1 MCTYV
6 SKCKLDH
13 LLPSPHKFLEVK
25 ITSIT
30 LYRYIYP
37 GLFAMFLVQY
47 ILDIFFSVLMIILS
61 YGIFSP
67 FTLIKYSFFSPSFL

>member
-25 ITSIT
+25 ITSIA

-37 GLFAMFLVQY
+37 GLFAMSLVRY
-47 ILDIFFSVLMIILS
+47 ILDIFFSVLMILS
-61 YGIFSP
+61 YGFFSP